1 MPNESLVN
9 LGFVRVDC
17 AACKNP
23 DVWFKCDQCGKSDHF
38 LLTDDRA
45 TCTCGAIYQSGNCT
59 CGESVPFEGLVFVPF
74 EQGPMALAD
83 MEVAWGR
90 VIGLVVVVALLIGA
104 VAMYFLGQ

>member
-1 MPNESLVN
+1 MSDESLVN

-38 LLTDDRA
+38 LIADGKA
-45 TCTCGAIYQSGNCT
+45 TCTCGAVYRSGNCT
-59 CGESVPFEGLVFVPF
+59 CGEGVPFENLQFVPF

-83 MEVAWGR
+83 MEIAWGR
-90 VIGLVVVVALLIGA
+90 VVGLVLVLVLLGA
-104 VAMYFLGQ
+104 AAIYFLSR